1 MGMKIEYTEAKRTP
15 DHTVVAGE
23 PMVAQT
29 RFMAPPHTPLDSVS
43 SPSGLM
49 RVAPATPAVSSTVH
63 FVVHGAM
70 PEIQAYAQARG
81 WYERGHHV
89 LSTPWQEL
97 HYTLDGWKTVRV
109 LRSSDVPSPVV
120 NGHFV
125 LPGIAAGTSIEFAIH
140 VGVACHAPHDTAGAR
155 DVGDVWLN
163 NSGANFQ
170 QFSR

>member
-1 MGMKIEYTEAKRTP
+1 
-15 DHTVVAGE
+15 VVV
-23 PMVAQT
+23 PPKP
-29 RFMAPPHTPLDSVS
+29 RFSAPPHTPIDALS

-49 RVAPATPAVSSTVH
+49 RAVPGAASISSTVH

-70 PEIQAYAQARG
+70 PEIQAYALARG
-81 WYERGHHV
+81 WVDRGHHV

-97 HYTLDGWKTVRV
+97 HWTVNAWKSVQV
-109 LRSSDVPSPVV
+109 LKSSDVPSPVV
-120 NGHFV
+120 SGHFV
-125 LPGIAAGTSIEFAIH
+125 LPGVAAGTLVEFAIH

-170 QFSR
+170 QYSR

>member
-1 MGMKIEYTEAKRTP
+1 MWTKPDQSPQQRTS
-15 DHTVVAGE
+15 DHTVSA
-23 PMVAQT
+23 AQ
-29 RFMAPPHTPLDSVS
+29 RIMAPPHTPLDVVS

-49 RVAPATPAVSSTVH
+49 RVAPGTPAFSSTVH

-70 PEIQAYAQARG
+70 PEIQAYAHGRG
-81 WYERGHHV
+81 WFERGHHV

-97 HYTLDGWKTVRV
+97 HWTVDGWKRIHV

-120 NGHFV
+120 GGHFV
-125 LPGIAAGTSIEFAIH
+125 LPGVAAGTLVEFAIH

-163 NSGANFQ
+163 NGGVNFQ
-170 QFSR
+170 QYTR